1 MDGERARRASGADA
15 ATKVRGSG
23 RTLSSRAHGAVR
35 VGGGRRRGGWVTPD
49 TAVRLRGRGTY
60 VSANPRAVEEAVKRK
75 KFELGFKNKDIRVPK
90 TLVEMTRR
98 GLRRELVASVERARA
113 RRRRRRARAIRA
125 NRARRR
131 ARDDNGGG
139 GD

>member
-1 MDGERARRASGADA
+1 MVRYVSAVDDGGVA
-15 ATKVRGSG
+15 
-23 RTLSSRAHGAVR
+23 
-35 VGGGRRRGGWVTPD
+35 WVTPD
-49 TAVRLRGRGTY
+49 AAGRLRGRGTY

-98 GLRRELVASVERARA
+98 GLRREVVASVERAGASAAGGA
-113 RRRRRRARAIRA
+113 RERFER

-131 ARDDNGGG
+131 ARDDDNGGG